1 MPIAGWKAMLLAVDE
16 ECGGHHTPW
25 ETDDVAYKTKAMAI
39 EAAESWAEAEGLQ
52 FFDDCPNITEDA
64 PDVSVKEQLVRIFG
78 NDIGFVDLKSRLSGW
93 RRIVVVKTVLVIH
106 LKIWCKGNEDLCK
119 TLSCTYTRNWPLRH
133 S

>member
-78 NDIGFVDLKSRLSGW
+78 NDIGFVDLTPIKDLTCYQCEKPVKWLAPDSR
-93 RRIVVVKTVLVIH
+93 
-106 LKIWCKGNEDLCK
+106 CKDCTGYTPEDLV
-119 TLSCTYTRNWPLRH
+119 
-133 S
+133 